1 MKLRHNP
8 AAFRETCPRGL
19 CVGRPAVASFRDVH
33 APAASLGRRQAPPLG
48 DGLAATVSPRAQFQ
62 RCGQPF
68 RRSLGLAPWPTL
80 SGAPCA
86 AHALPPRPAAD
97 RFALLRGLRL
107 GRSAIAALRRGS
119 RRSPRPVAAHSARRF
134 ALGGSVP
141 LSVGIRSGRVR
152 VLRFAPV
159 PCVRSRGFAPAPV
172 RPPPC
177 AGAGFCPRPCRRP
190 GSAGPTPYAVLNM
203 Y

>member
-1 MKLRHNP
+1 MCTLVE
-8 AAFRETCPRGL
+8 ALRETCPRGL
-19 CVGRPAVASFRDVH
+19 CVGRPAGTSFCDIH

-48 DGLAATVSPRAQFQ
+48 GGLAATVSPQAQIQ

-68 RRSLGLAPWPTL
+68 RRSLGLAPCPTHR
-80 SGAPCA
+80 GAPRA

-107 GRSAIAALRRGS
+107 GRSAIAAQRRGF
-119 RRSPRPVAAHSARRF
+119 RRSPRPVARHRAPRF
-134 ALGGSVP
+134 ALGGSAP
-141 LSVGIRSGRVR
+141 LCVGIRSGRVR

-159 PCVRSRGFAPAPV
+159 PGVRSRGFAPAPV

-177 AGAGFCPRPCRRP
+177 AGAGSCPRPCRPARLRR
-190 GSAGPTPYAVLNM
+190 ANHTPVL

>member
-19 CVGRPAVASFRDVH
+19 CVGRPAVASFCDVH

-86 AHALPPRPAAD
+86 AHALPPRTASLSSAAG
-97 RFALLRGLRL
+97 ASVG
-107 GRSAIAALRRGS
+107 
-119 RRSPRPVAAHSARRF
+119 RRSPPCVAGPVARLALSRRTPRAASRSAARSPYMS
-134 ALGGSVP
+134 ASAPGGCGSSASLRSRASGRAASPLLPSVP
-141 LSVGIRSGRVR
+141 RPARARV
-152 VLRFAPV
+152 FA
-159 PCVRSRGFAPAPV
+159 RALADGPAPPGQ
-172 RPPPC
+172 PPLL
-177 AGAGFCPRPCRRP
+177 
-190 GSAGPTPYAVLNM
+190 Y
-203 Y
+203 

>member
-19 CVGRPAVASFRDVH
+19 CVGRPAVASFCDVH

-48 DGLAATVSPRAQFQ
+48 DGLAATVSPQAQFQ

-97 RFALLRGLRL
+97 RFALLRASVG
-107 GRSAIAALRRGS
+107 
-119 RRSPRPVAAHSARRF
+119 RRSPPCVAGPVARLALSRRTPRAASRSAARSPYMS
-134 ALGGSVP
+134 ASAPGGCGSSASLRSRASGRAASPLLPSVP
-141 LSVGIRSGRVR
+141 RPARARV
-152 VLRFAPV
+152 FA
-159 PCVRSRGFAPAPV
+159 RALADGPAPPGQ
-172 RPPPC
+172 PPLL
-177 AGAGFCPRPCRRP
+177 
-190 GSAGPTPYAVLNM
+190 Y
-203 Y
+203 

>member
-19 CVGRPAVASFRDVH
+19 CVGRPAVASFCDVH

-80 SGAPCA
+80 KAVLLVRLTLSRLGPPRTASLSSAACASVGRRSPPCVAGPVARLALSRRTPRAASRSAARSPYMSASAPGGCGSSASLRSRASGRA
-86 AHALPPRPAAD
+86 ASPLLPSVPRPARARVFARALAD
-97 RFALLRGLRL
+97 G
-107 GRSAIAALRRGS
+107 
-119 RRSPRPVAAHSARRF
+119 
-134 ALGGSVP
+134 
-141 LSVGIRSGRVR
+141 
-152 VLRFAPV
+152 
-159 PCVRSRGFAPAPV
+159 PAPPGQ
-172 RPPPC
+172 PPLL
-177 AGAGFCPRPCRRP
+177 
-190 GSAGPTPYAVLNM
+190 Y
-203 Y
+203 